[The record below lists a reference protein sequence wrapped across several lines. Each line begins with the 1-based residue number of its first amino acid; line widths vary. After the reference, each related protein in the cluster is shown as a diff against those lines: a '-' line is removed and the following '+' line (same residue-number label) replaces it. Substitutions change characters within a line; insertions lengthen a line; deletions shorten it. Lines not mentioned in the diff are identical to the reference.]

1 MQECNLLENLE
12 RIEKLLTDS
21 NLSQKELM
29 TIEEAAA
36 FLGFKKSYLYR
47 LTSERKLPF
56 YKPGHKVFF
65 KKAELEAW
73 VFSNREKP
81 DSEIEQQALNF
92 LVNR

>member
-1 MQECNLLENLE
+1 MIDMKLLSRIE

-21 NLSQKELM
+21 NLSQKELL
-29 TIEEAAA
+29 TIEEASD

-65 KKAELEAW
+65 KKSELAEW
-73 VFSNREKP
+73 VFRNREKP
-81 DSEIEQQALNF
+81 DSEIKLQAMNF
-92 LVNR
+92 SVNK